1 MSVVRIA
8 TRYAKSLLDLAIEQ
22 KKLDRIKEDVESF
35 AEVCKNRDFY
45 VMMKSPVINI
55 DAKRKVLNTLFGK
68 HYDELTIGFL
78 RILIR
83 KHREM
88 YLPEIA
94 KSFLLQYRAYKHI
107 SKVQLVTAQEVSDE
121 FVDKIRQVILDSF
134 EPEHKLEIETKVDP
148 ELVGGFL
155 LEYDGKQYDASLSRK
170 LELLKKNFSEN
181 LYISQIMAR

>member
-55 DAKRKVLNTLFGK
+55 DAKRNVLNKLFGE

-78 RILIR
+78 RILLR
-83 KHREM
+83 KNREM

-94 KSFLLQYRAYKHI
+94 KAFLIQYRAYKHI
-107 SKVQLVTAQEVSDE
+107 SVVKLVTAKEVSEE
-121 FVDKIRQVILDSF
+121 FVDTIRQTILDSY
-134 EPEHKLEIETKVDP
+134 EPDHKLEIETKVDP
-148 ELVGGFL
+148 ELIGGFQ
-155 LEYDGKQYDASLSRK
+155 LEYDGKMYDASLSRK
-170 LELLKKNFSEN
+170 LESLKKNFSEN
-181 LYISQIMAR
+181 LYISQIIAR